1 MANTELLI
9 EIGTILLVAFIGAM
23 IATKAKQSVI
33 LGYIIAGALIGPFM
47 YVQIGPFVY
56 RGIVH
61 ELGLIELFSQ
71 LGLILLIFF
80 VGLEFS
86 IDKIKRVKGPA
97 VVLSLIDVG
106 LNLFTGF
113 LLAAWLGWGLVDS
126 IFLAAVLSMSC
137 SAVAMKTLI
146 ELGRLEKPETEF
158 MLGMIIL
165 EEFISMLFLTL
176 VGGLV
181 INRDASFSP
190 VNMVIGMAAFF
201 LFFAVMAVVVIPYV
215 VKRLDKMKSD
225 EMFVLFMIGVIA
237 MTAAIAEFCGVPS
250 LIGAFF
256 IGITFAETRVTKRL
270 ERKIAPLRDA
280 FVAIFFVSFGMFIDP
295 SLFGSVWSI
304 IIIAV
309 CLIILDE
316 VIIMSITAYLVGFP
330 RREAVSIGAC
340 FSARGG
346 ESVMYASV
354 GSKAASATKGAELYP
369 IAGGVTFIM
378 SVLCPF
384 FIKKSY
390 SIADRAAKRMPQHI
404 TYGGALFSR
413 SMRRMV
419 LPGGIRH
426 FEMRKS
432 LLASLVL
439 YLVSI
444 LSILSLTG
452 VLRVAAFLI
461 SMAVCVLAWFALRP
475 DIDNVV
481 RKVDFS
487 NVGAVAGN
495 TGVISHFITSAVSL
509 SMIMCVVDAFM
520 MVVYWPSVII
530 ISIAYVAWFIY
541 LMKMVHHHTCNE
553 SMRMPDFK
561 ILSTT
566 EEVIAGKPVFGHRDR
581 WKDFEDDE
589 DP

>member
-1 MANTELLI
+1 
-9 EIGTILLVAFIGAM
+9 
-23 IATKAKQSVI
+23 
-33 LGYIIAGALIGPFM
+33 M
-47 YVQIGPFVY
+47 YTGV
-56 RGIVH
+56 VH
-61 ELGLIELFSQ
+61 ETGLIDLFSQ

-176 VGGLV
+176 VGGLLLKGG
-181 INRDASFSP
+181 ASFSP
-190 VNMVIGMAAFF
+190 TSMIVGMVAFFVFFAIMAA
-201 LFFAVMAVVVIPYV
+201 VVIPYV
-215 VKRLDKMKSD
+215 IKRLDKMRSD
-225 EMFVLFMIGVIA
+225 EMFVLFMIGIIA
-237 MTAAIAEFCGVPS
+237 MTAAIAEYCGVPS

-270 ERKIAPLRDA
+270 EKKIAPLRDA

-295 SLFGSVWSI
+295 SMFGSVWSI

-309 CLIILDE
+309 AIIILDE
-316 VIIMSITAYLVGFP
+316 IIIMSITAYLVGFP
-330 RREAVSIGAC
+330 RREAVSVGAS

-346 ESVMYASV
+346 ESIMYATV

-369 IAGGVTFIM
+369 IAGAVTFVM

-384 FIKKSY
+384 FIKNSY
-390 SIADRAAKRMPQHI
+390 VIADRMAIRMPRYI
-404 TYGGALFSR
+404 AYGGSIFSR
-413 SMRRMV
+413 TMGKMI
-419 LPGGIRH
+419 LPGGLRLFKTSKGLPI
-426 FEMRKS
+426 S
-432 LLASLVL
+432 LGL
-439 YLVSI
+439 YLASI

-452 VLRVAAFLI
+452 DLRLAAFLI
-461 SMAVCVLAWFALRP
+461 SLGACAVAWFALRREV
-475 DIDNVV
+475 DKVV
-481 RKVDFS
+481 RKVDFTNLGS
-487 NVGAVAGN
+487 IYGN
-495 TGVISHFITSAVSL
+495 SDKISHYIASVISL
-509 SMIMCVVDAFM
+509 SMIMCVTDAFVM
-520 MVVYWPSVII
+520 IVFWPSVFI
-530 ISIAYVAWFIY
+530 ISIAYVSWFIY
-541 LMKMVHHHTCNE
+541 LMKMVHHHTCDD
-553 SMRMPDFK
+553 SMKMPALK
-561 ILSTT
+561 AVPT
-566 EEVIAGKPVFGHRDR
+566 EDKAASSNPVYGHRER
-581 WKDFEDDE
+581 WKVFEE
-589 DP
+589 EEEL

>member
-1 MANTELLI
+1 MATSELLI

-23 IATKAKQSVI
+23 IATKAKQSAI

-47 YVQIGPFVY
+47 YIEIGPFVY
-56 RGIVH
+56 RGMVH
-61 ELGLIELFSQ
+61 ESGLIELFSQ

-97 VVLSLIDVG
+97 IVLSLIDVG

-137 SAVAMKTLI
+137 SAVAMKTLVD
-146 ELGRLEKPETEF
+146 LGRLEKPETEF

-190 VNMVIGMAAFF
+190 TSMIIGMVVFF
-201 LFFAVMAVVVIPYV
+201 LFFAIMAALVIPYV

-225 EMFVLFMIGVIA
+225 EMFVLFIIGVIA
-237 MTAAIAEFCGVPS
+237 MTAAIAEYCGVPA

-256 IGITFAETRVTKRL
+256 IGITFAETKITQRL
-270 ERKIAPLRDA
+270 DRKIAPLRDA

-295 SLFGSVWSI
+295 SMFGSVWSI

-309 CLIILDE
+309 LIIILDE
-316 VIIMSITAYLVGFP
+316 IVIMSITAYLVGFP
-330 RREAVSIGAC
+330 RREAVSIGAS

-354 GSKAASATKGAELYP
+354 GSNAASATKGAELYP
-369 IAGGVTFIM
+369 IAGAITFVM

-390 SIADRAAKRMPQHI
+390 VIADRFATKIPAYVA
-404 TYGGALFSR
+404 YGGAVFSR
-413 SMRRMV
+413 TVGKMV
-419 LPGGIRH
+419 LPGGFRL
-426 FEMRKS
+426 FKMPKS
-432 LLASLVL
+432 LLIPLSV
-439 YLVSI
+439 YLVSLMMI
-444 LSILSLTG
+444 ISLTG
-452 VLRVAAFLI
+452 TFRLFAFIVSL
-461 SMAVCVLAWFALRP
+461 AVCAAAWFALNP
-475 DIDNVV
+475 EIKKVV
-481 RKVDFS
+481 RKIDFS
-487 NVGAVAGN
+487 NLGAISGN
-495 TGVISHFITSAVSL
+495 TNSISHYIAAVISL
-509 SMIMCVVDAFM
+509 SMIMVATNAFV
-520 MVVYWPSVII
+520 MVVFWPSVII
-530 ISIAYVAWFIY
+530 ISVVYVAWFLY
-541 LMKMVHHHTCNE
+541 LMKMVHHSTCDD
-553 SMRMPDFK
+553 SMKMPGYKMTNSADAAPPN
-561 ILSTT
+561 
-566 EEVIAGKPVFGHRDR
+566 VPAYGHRER
-581 WKDFEDDE
+581 WKGFDE
-589 DP
+589 DEHN

>member
-1 MANTELLI
+1 MANSELLI
-9 EIGTILLVAFIGAM
+9 EIGTILLVAFIGAT
-23 IATKAKQSVI
+23 IATKAKQSAI
-33 LGYIIAGALIGPFM
+33 LGYIVAGVLIGPFM
-47 YVQIGPFVY
+47 YIEIGPYIYTGV
-56 RGIVH
+56 VH
-61 ELGLIELFSQ
+61 ELGLIDLLSQ
-71 LGLILLIFF
+71 LGLLLLIFF

-97 VVLSLIDVG
+97 VILSLIDVG

-158 MLGMIIL
+158 LLGMIIL
-165 EEFISMLFLTL
+165 EEFISMMFLTV
-176 VGGLV
+176 VGGLLIKGV
-181 INRDASFSP
+181 SFSP
-190 VNMVIGMAAFF
+190 TSMVIGMAVFF
-201 LFFAVMAVVVIPYV
+201 LFFAVMAAVIIPFAI
-215 VKRLDKMKSD
+215 KRLDKMKSD

-295 SLFGSVWSI
+295 SMFGSVWSI

-309 CLIILDE
+309 VIILLDE
-316 VIIMSITAYLVGFP
+316 IIIMSIAAYMVGFG
-330 RREAVSIGAC
+330 RREAVSIGAS

-354 GSKAASATKGAELYP
+354 GSKAATATKGAELYP
-369 IAGGVTFIM
+369 IAGAITFIM

-384 FIKKSY
+384 FIKNSY
-390 SIADRAAKRMPQHI
+390 VIADLAATKMPRYI
-404 TYGGALFSR
+404 AYGAAIFSR
-413 SMRRMV
+413 TIGKMV
-419 LPGGIRH
+419 LPG
-426 FEMRKS
+426 S
-432 LLASLVL
+432 LRLFKMPKTMLVSLAL

-452 VLRVAAFLI
+452 VLRLAAFLI
-461 SMAVCVLAWFALRP
+461 SLVACAVAWFALRP
-475 DIDNVV
+475 EITKVV
-481 RKVDFS
+481 RKIDFS
-487 NVGAVAGN
+487 NLGTIYGN
-495 TGVISHFITSAVSL
+495 ADKISHYIASAISL
-509 SMIMCVVDAFM
+509 SMIMIVTDAFVM
-520 MVVYWPSVII
+520 IVYWPSIFI
-530 ISIAYVAWFIY
+530 ISIAYVSWFIY
-541 LMKMVHHHTCNE
+541 LMKMVHHRTCND
-553 SMRMPDFK
+553 SMRVPEFK
-561 ILSTT
+561 IPSGDTT
-566 EEVIAGKPVFGHRDR
+566 APGDPTFGHRER
-581 WKDFEDDE
+581 WKGFDD
-589 DP
+589 DKRL

>member
-1 MANTELLI
+1 M
-9 EIGTILLVAFIGAM
+9 LV
-23 IATKAKQSVI
+23 S
-33 LGYIIAGALIGPFM
+33 LIGPFM
-47 YVQIGPFVY
+47 HIEIGPFVY
-56 RGIVH
+56 NGLVH
-61 ELGLIELFSQ
+61 ESDLIDLFSQ

-126 IFLAAVLSMSC
+126 IFLAAILSMSC

-190 VNMVIGMAAFF
+190 INMIMGMAIFF
-201 LFFAVMAVVVIPYV
+201 IFFAIMAALVIPFV
-215 VKRLDKMKSD
+215 IKRLDKMKSD
-225 EMFVLFMIGVIA
+225 EMFVLFMLGVIA

-256 IGITFAETRVTKRL
+256 IGITFAETRITKRL

-280 FVAIFFVSFGMFIDP
+280 FVAVFFVSFGMFIDP
-295 SLFGSVWSI
+295 SVFGSVWSI

-316 VIIMSITAYLVGFP
+316 VIIMSITAYLVGFS

-346 ESVMYASV
+346 ESVMYATV
-354 GSKAASATKGAELYP
+354 GSEAATATKGAELCP
-369 IAGGVTFIM
+369 IAGAITFVM
-378 SVLCPF
+378 SVLCPL

-390 SIADRAAKRMPQHI
+390 IIADIVATRSRYIA
-404 TYGGALFSR
+404 YGGAIFSR
-413 SMRRMV
+413 TMGKMI
-419 LPGGIRH
+419 LPGGFRLFKMPKRMLIT
-426 FEMRKS
+426 
-432 LLASLVL
+432 LAA
-439 YLVSI
+439 YLASI

-452 VLRVAAFLI
+452 VLRLIAFLI
-461 SMAVCVLAWFALRP
+461 SLTICVISWFALRP
-475 DIDNVV
+475 EIKRVV
-481 RKVDFS
+481 RKIDYS
-487 NVGAVAGN
+487 NLGAISGN
-495 TGVISHFITSAVSL
+495 ACGISHYIASVISL
-509 SMIMCVVDAFM
+509 SMIMCVIDAFIM
-520 MVVYWPSVII
+520 IVYWPSVII
-530 ISIAYVAWFIY
+530 ISIAYLGWFVY
-541 LMKMVHHHTCNE
+541 LMKMVHHHTCD
-553 SMRMPDFK
+553 SSIMMPGPTA
-561 ILSTT
+561 IPPMATT
-566 EEVIAGKPVFGHRDR
+566 NPSNPVFTHRER
-581 WKDFEDDE
+581 WKGFDKDE
-589 DP
+589 P

>member
-1 MANTELLI
+1 MANSELLI

-23 IATKAKQSVI
+23 IATKAKQSAI
-33 LGYIIAGALIGPFM
+33 LGYIIAGVLIGPYM
-47 YVQIGPFVY
+47 YIELGPFVY
-56 RGIVH
+56 SGVVH
-61 ELGLIELFSQ
+61 ETGLIDLFSQ

-86 IDKIKRVKGPA
+86 VDKIKRVKGPA

-176 VGGLV
+176 VGGLL
-181 INRDASFSP
+181 IKGDASFSP
-190 VNMVIGMAAFF
+190 TSMIIGMVAFF
-201 LFFAVMAVVVIPYV
+201 VFFAIMAAAVIPFV

-225 EMFVLFMIGVIA
+225 EMFVLFMIGIIA
-237 MTAAIAEFCGVPS
+237 MTAAIAEYCGVPS

-270 ERKIAPLRDA
+270 DRKIAPLRDA

-295 SLFGSVWSI
+295 SMFGSVWSI

-309 CLIILDE
+309 VIIILDE
-316 VIIMSITAYLVGFP
+316 IIIMSIVAYLVGFP
-330 RREAVSIGAC
+330 RREAVSIGSS

-346 ESVMYASV
+346 ESVMYATV
-354 GSKAASATKGAELYP
+354 GSKAATATKGAELYP
-369 IAGGVTFIM
+369 IAGAMTFVM

-390 SIADRAAKRMPQHI
+390 IIADRAAMRMPRYI
-404 TYGGALFSR
+404 AYGGSIFSR
-413 SMRRMV
+413 TVGKMI
-419 LPGGIRH
+419 LPGGLRSFKMSKH
-426 FEMRKS
+426 LLVS
-432 LLASLVL
+432 LAL
-439 YLVSI
+439 YLASI

-452 VLRVAAFLI
+452 VLRLTAFLI
-461 SMAVCVLAWFALRP
+461 SLVACSIAWFALRP
-475 DIDNVV
+475 EVDRVARKIDY
-481 RKVDFS
+481 S
-487 NVGAVAGN
+487 NLGTMYGN
-495 TGVISHFITSAVSL
+495 ANRISHYIASVISL
-509 SMIMCVVDAFM
+509 SMIMCVTDAFVM
-520 MVVYWPSVII
+520 IVYWPSVFI
-530 ISIAYVAWFIY
+530 ISIAYVSWFIY
-541 LMKMVHHHTCNE
+541 LMKMVHHHTCDD
-553 SMRMPDFK
+553 SMKMPELRAVPTGDAANPSNPLYK
-561 ILSTT
+561 
-566 EEVIAGKPVFGHRDR
+566 HRER
-581 WKDFEDDE
+581 WKGFEDDE
-589 DP
+589 QH

>member
-1 MANTELLI
+1 MSNSELLI
-9 EIGTILLVAFIGAM
+9 EIGTIMLVAFIGAM
-23 IATKAKQSVI
+23 IATKVKQSVI

-47 YVQIGPFVY
+47 HIEIGPFVY
-56 RGIVH
+56 NGLMH
-61 ELGLIELFSQ
+61 EASLIDLFSQ

-165 EEFISMLFLTL
+165 EEFISMLFLTM

-190 VNMVIGMAAFF
+190 ITMIIGMAAFF
-201 LFFAVMAVVVIPYV
+201 VFFAVMAALVIPYV
-215 VKRLDKMKSD
+215 IKRLDKMKSD
-225 EMFVLFMIGVIA
+225 EMFVLFMLGVIA
-237 MTAAIAEFCGVPS
+237 MTAAIAEFCGIPS

-256 IGITFAETRVTKRL
+256 IGITFAETRITKRL

-295 SLFGSVWSI
+295 SMFGSVWSI
-304 IIIAV
+304 IVIAV

-316 VIIMSITAYLVGFP
+316 IIIMSITAYLVGFP

-346 ESVMYASV
+346 ESVMYATV
-354 GSKAASATKGAELYP
+354 GSEAASATKGAELYP
-369 IAGGVTFIM
+369 IAGAITFVM
-378 SVLCPF
+378 SVLCPL

-390 SIADRAAKRMPQHI
+390 AIADIVATKMPRYI
-404 TYGGALFSR
+404 AYGGAIFSR
-413 SMRRMV
+413 TMGKMI
-419 LPGGIRH
+419 LPGGFRLFKMPKRMLIT
-426 FEMRKS
+426 
-432 LLASLVL
+432 LAA
-439 YLVSI
+439 YLASI

-452 VLRVAAFLI
+452 VLRLIAFLI
-461 SMAVCVLAWFALRP
+461 SLAICVIAWFALHPEIKR
-475 DIDNVV
+475 VV
-481 RKVDFS
+481 RKINYS
-487 NVGAVAGN
+487 NLGAISGN
-495 TGVISHFITSAVSL
+495 ADGISHYIASVISL
-509 SMIMCVVDAFM
+509 SMVMCVIDAFIM
-520 MVVYWPSVII
+520 IVYWPSVMI
-530 ISIAYVAWFIY
+530 ISIAYVTWFVY
-541 LMKMVHHHTCNE
+541 LMKMVHHHTCDD
-553 SMRMPDFK
+553 SKIMPGLTAIPPIDATNP
-561 ILSTT
+561 SN
-566 EEVIAGKPVFGHRDR
+566 PVFTHRER
-581 WKDFEDDE
+581 WKGFDKDE
-589 DP
+589 P